1 MIIGI
6 PKEIKEDEYRV
17 GVIPYGVRELT
28 EHGHSV
34 LIEQGA
40 GEGCRI
46 SDQEY
51 LAAGAQ
57 ILPDRVELY

>member
-17 GVIPYGVRELT
+17 GITPSGVSTLID
-28 EHGHSV
+28 HGHEMLVQRS
-34 LIEQGA
+34 A

-51 LAAGAQ
+51 SDAGATL
-57 ILPDRVELY
+57 IDFLG